1 MQRLDRATMTCPSTP
16 HYVVLEVVLPGNV
29 ILEPRPIVLRPVRT
43 TVDGKTKYSFSAVIK
58 ARHPPCFGKKPYK
71 VELDTIQSYHQDGRI
86 DETSIRVVVM
96 DPTLNTD
103 IIDLTKE
110 VSSVKLEEEHKDHSN
125 TSYSSDNEERK
136 VTTFDFDVDFV
147 QTPFLI
153 PSYHYT

>member
-1 MQRLDRATMTCPSTP
+1 MTCPSTP

-153 PSYHYT
+153 PFYHYT